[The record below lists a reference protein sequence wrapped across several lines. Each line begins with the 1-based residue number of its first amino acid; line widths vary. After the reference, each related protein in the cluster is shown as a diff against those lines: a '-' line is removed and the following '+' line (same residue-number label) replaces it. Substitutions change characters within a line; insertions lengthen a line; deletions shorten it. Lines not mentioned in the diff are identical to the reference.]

1 MAVQDQ
7 YNEHIRAGVPGQIVD
22 MIPKT
27 LISRAIED
35 AAGIGFGVPAFQ
47 GENDKGV
54 TGTGTAAEFVGITV
68 RERSLRAEE
77 DKFVQYD
84 SVRLMTDG
92 AVWVTAPA
100 AVAAGDAVVLGGV
113 TIPGARYDTSTS
125 AANQIAQVRLGVIAA
140 PAAP

>member
-1 MAVQDQ
+1 MAVQTQ

-27 LISRAIED
+27 LISRTIED
-35 AAGIGFGVPAFQ
+35 EAGIGFGVAAFQ

-54 TGTGTAAEFVGITV
+54 TATGDAAGFVGITV

-140 PAAP
+140 TAAP